1 MGPCDSTLELPLS
14 LSKVRPLFLFC
25 SSRGGGDFC
34 YVLQLFSRGTWSSFR
49 SARGGGSLLLHTY
62 PKYLQE
68 FSLYRSLDHSPSY
81 LGFCRYP
88 TYFKTSDD
96 ITSP

>member
-34 YVLQLFSRGTWSSFR
+34 YVLQQSSYLTPL
-49 SARGGGSLLLHTY
+49 SN
-62 PKYLQE
+62 YLQVCGLMIK
-68 FSLYRSLDHSPSY
+68 SQLNY
-81 LGFCRYP
+81 LHFLRDEP
-88 TYFKTSDD
+88 RQ
-96 ITSP
+96 